1 MQKYKKST
9 EFFVCFGPVVCYNNQ
24 LGKKKKKWFPYPK
37 SLSVP
42 HVILY
47 KFSSPV
53 RNLF

>member
-24 LGKKKKKWFPYPK
+24 LGKNKKKWFPNPK

-42 HVILY
+42 HVWYFISFLV
-47 KFSSPV
+47 P
-53 RNLF
+53 